1 MRPLPGSKI
10 LATTDQPPPVQDW
23 PRAFCVRYCGLFGA
37 AGLAAIAV
45 FFIIQ
50 ASVLAW
56 GSVALPGPGFFPL
69 LLGIALLVCSIWIAA
84 QLWRGKPTGENHE
97 LGHRDVVISM
107 VALLLIAP
115 AFERLGAYVTLGL
128 FAFVLLVFVARVS
141 VFIASASS
149 AAGMA
154 AVWYFFQILLGLQ
167 LPKGIL
173 LG

>member
-1 MRPLPGSKI
+1 LVI
-10 LATTDQPPPVQDW
+10 ADQPPPVLEKPPVW
-23 PRAFCVRYCGLFGA
+23 PRSFCARHCGLFCA
-37 AGLAAIAV
+37 AGLAAVAV
-45 FFIIQ
+45 FFIVQ
-50 ASVLAW
+50 ASMLAL

-69 LLGIALLVCSIWIAA
+69 LLGFALLFCSIWIGA
-84 QLWRGKPTGENHE
+84 QLWRRAATGENYD
-97 LGHRDVVISM
+97 LGHRDVIIAM

-115 AFERLGAYVTLGL
+115 LFESLGAYITLGF
-128 FAFVLLVFVARVS
+128 FAFILLVFVARVN
-141 VFIASASS
+141 VFVASASS